1 MRVLGCLDR
10 AAEYG
15 RAMSP
20 LRLFESDMGQWVLSL
35 EAGATPVDDVIAELG
50 HEPNGY
56 FWEGIVEILVQS
68 EAKDLDGRFDS
79 DPEAGA
85 YVALSADRAVLE
97 RLGSL
102 LGRLANDA
110 ALLRALVAKA
120 EADGFQFDD

>member
-1 MRVLGCLDR
+1 MD
-10 AAEYG
+10 
-15 RAMSP
+15 P
-20 LRLFESDMGQWVLSL
+20 LQLFESDTGHWVLSL
-35 EAGATPVDDVIAELG
+35 EAGATPVDDAIVDLG

-56 FWEGIVEILVQS
+56 FWEGIVEIIVQS

-97 RLGSL
+97 RLGGL
-102 LGRLANDA
+102 LSVLANDEA
-110 ALLRALVAKA
+110 RLRALVAKA